1 MQMWIYIVR
10 RLALLVP
17 IIVGVM
23 TITFALVSAL
33 PVYDQLVSHF
43 GNPPKNR
50 TWIYNPTVPCSYLDP
65 SQNGTCTNPYYHNF
79 LHQLGLDQP
88 VPVQW
93 ATDVPPTDLLT
104 SEGRG

>member
-33 PVYDQLVSHF
+33 PVYDQLVS
-43 GNPPKNR
+43 
-50 TWIYNPTVPCSYLDP
+50 
-65 SQNGTCTNPYYHNF
+65 
-79 LHQLGLDQP
+79 
-88 VPVQW
+88 
-93 ATDVPPTDLLT
+93 
-104 SEGRG
+104 